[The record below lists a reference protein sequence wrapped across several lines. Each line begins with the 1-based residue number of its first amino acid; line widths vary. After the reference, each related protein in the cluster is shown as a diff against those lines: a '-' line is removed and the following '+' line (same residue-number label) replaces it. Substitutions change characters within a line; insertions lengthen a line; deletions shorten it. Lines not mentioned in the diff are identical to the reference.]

1 MVVKLVNNWDL
12 DISLLQED
20 GYTQEAGKLNKTIKY
35 KEIELLAYEKPI
47 SRAELYYAGQSNIEI
62 TKIIVIHPFEYNNE
76 QLVKIGADTF
86 QVINYYKISNEEL
99 ELKLKSKKGVK

>member
-1 MVVKLVNNWDL
+1 MNNWDL
-12 DISLLQED
+12 EVSLLQED

-99 ELKLKSKKGVK
+99 ELKLKSKKGLK